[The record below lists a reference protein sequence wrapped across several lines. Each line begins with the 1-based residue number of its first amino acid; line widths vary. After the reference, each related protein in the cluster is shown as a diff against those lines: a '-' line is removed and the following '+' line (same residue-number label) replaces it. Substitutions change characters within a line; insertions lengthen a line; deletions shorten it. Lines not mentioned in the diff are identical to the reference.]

1 MKVRIQEAD
10 LQWSALRAQ
19 GPGGQHVNK
28 VSSAVQLRYDI
39 GAAALPEAV
48 KARLLA
54 LPDSRI
60 SAQGVLT
67 LQAQSQRSQLRNRA
81 EALARLLALIE
92 QAAQP
97 ERVRRAT
104 RPSRASV
111 QRRLADKQ
119 QLGERKRA
127 RSRAGREQ
135 PW

>member
-67 LQAQSQRSQLRNRA
+67 LKAQSQRSQLRNRA

-135 PW
+135 SW

>member
-67 LQAQSQRSQLRNRA
+67 LKAQSQRSQLRNRA